1 MKGIKT
7 TLIGIAVIV
16 IGAIDMFLNKSITPE
31 GSAVILAG
39 IGLILAKDNEDTP
52 NSPAVSA

>member
-7 TLIGIAVIV
+7 TLIGIVVIIV
-16 IGAIDMFLNKSITPE
+16 GAIDMFFNKSITAE

-39 IGLILAKDNEDTP
+39 IGLILAKDNENTP
-52 NSPAVSA
+52 NNPAVSA